1 MNTSYQTTNRFLF
14 FGIMSSGQAYIN
26 LLYVLAAFPLGLFYF
41 VYLVFGISLGISLSI
56 IWIGVPLLL
65 LVGAG
70 WWMMASFERYMAI
83 HLLKENV
90 PEMALPTN
98 KNNDRWTDFKAY
110 FTNPVTWKSL
120 LYLFIKGPLGL
131 ASFVVLAVLVSLTFG
146 LLSMPFTYQHL
157 EPFHISFGLVLP
169 VWQIDSLADAL
180 LAALVGL
187 ILWPVTLHITN
198 WFAGVH
204 GKFAKVMLGNY
215 PFDRFAA
222 IIETE
227 E

>member
-1 MNTSYQTTNRFLF
+1 MNTSYQTTNRFFF
-14 FGIMSSGQAYIN
+14 FGIMSRGQAYIN
-26 LLYVLAAFPLGLFYF
+26 LLYLLAAFPLGLFYF
-41 VYLVFGISLGISLSI
+41 VYLVSGLSLGISLSI

-70 WWMMASFERYMAI
+70 WLMMAGFERYMAI
-83 HLLKENV
+83 HLLKEIV
-90 PEMALPTN
+90 PEMKFTTN
-98 KNNDRWTDFKAY
+98 KNDGLWTNFKAY

-131 ASFVVLAVLVSLTFG
+131 SSFVVLVVLVSLTIG

-157 EPFHISFGLVLP
+157 ELFHISFGPVLP
-169 VWQIDSLADAL
+169 NWYIDSLADAL
-180 LAALVGL
+180 LATLMGL
-187 ILWPVTLHITN
+187 ILWPATLHITN

-204 GKFAKVMLGNY
+204 AKFAKVMLGNY
-215 PFDRFAA
+215 PLDKLAT

>member
-1 MNTSYQTTNRFLF
+1 MSTPYQTTNRFLF
-14 FGIMSSGQAYIN
+14 FGVMGSGQAYLN

-41 VYLVFGISLGISLSI
+41 VYLVSGLSFGISLSI

-70 WWMMASFERYMAI
+70 WWIMASFERYMAI

-90 PEMALPTN
+90 PEMAHPSNQSDEL
-98 KNNDRWTDFKAY
+98 WTRFKKY

-120 LYLFIKGPLGL
+120 VYLFIKFPLGL
-131 ASFVVLAVLVSLTFG
+131 ATFVVLAVLVSLTFG
-146 LLSMPFTYQHL
+146 LLSMPFTYQHM
-157 EPFHISFGLVLP
+157 EPFHISFGRVLP
-169 VWQIDSLADAL
+169 VTQIDSLADAL
-180 LAALVGL
+180 LAAFVGL

-198 WFAGVH
+198 WFARVH
-204 GKFAKVMLGNY
+204 AKFAKVMLGNY